1 MTYSSAEQLFLKDK
15 STIFNEV
22 SSKFIP
28 QLLQASY
35 QENKTIVD
43 TFEKLFSEGKA
54 YLKALG
60 LNVFWDE
67 EQTYPVIRQDFS
79 KISCS
84 NLNEIRQD
92 LLNLIK
98 AEFTRLGFDVDGI
111 SSSSP
116 TDFFSAVMVGVKTKV
131 VFIFENYDFMFIK
144 AKEASD
150 DLQREINVFYQTLSS
165 VVKANAEQ
173 YGRFTLLTVSGTL
186 KNYGAILGP
195 MYARDI
201 TSGFISNTEPVSQDY

>member
-22 SSKFIP
+22 SSKFLP

-98 AEFTRLGFDVDGI
+98 AEFTRLGFDVGGI

-173 YGRFTLLTVSGTL
+173 HGRFTLLTVLGTP
-186 KNYGAILGP
+186 KNYESILAP

-201 TSGFISNTEPVSQDY
+201 TSEFTSNTEQESQD

>member
-22 SSKFIP
+22 SSKFLP

-98 AEFTRLGFDVDGI
+98 AEFTRLGFDVGGI

-173 YGRFTLLTVSGTL
+173 HGRFTVLTVLGTP
-186 KNYGAILGP
+186 KNYESILAP

-201 TSGFISNTEPVSQDY
+201 TSEFTSNTEQESQD

>member
-22 SSKFIP
+22 SSKFLP

-98 AEFTRLGFDVDGI
+98 AEFTRLGFDVGGI

-131 VFIFENYDFMFIK
+131 VFIFENYDVMFIK
-144 AKEASD
+144 AKEAK
-150 DLQREINVFYQTLSS
+150 NV
-165 VVKANAEQ
+165 
-173 YGRFTLLTVSGTL
+173 
-186 KNYGAILGP
+186 
-195 MYARDI
+195 
-201 TSGFISNTEPVSQDY
+201 SNTAAYEENKTLDAYENEVNVWLHQQN

>member
-22 SSKFIP
+22 SSKFLP

-98 AEFTRLGFDVDGI
+98 AEFTRLDFDVGGI

-173 YGRFTLLTVSGTL
+173 HGRFTLLTVLGTP
-186 KNYGAILGP
+186 KNYESILAP

-201 TSGFISNTEPVSQDY
+201 TSEFTSNTEQESQD

>member
-1 MTYSSAEQLFLKDK
+1 M
-15 STIFNEV
+15 
-22 SSKFIP
+22 
-28 QLLQASY
+28 LQASY

-98 AEFTRLGFDVDGI
+98 AEFTRLGFDVGGI

-131 VFIFENYDFMFIK
+131 VFIFENYDSLCLLKQKKQVMIFNERLMSFIK
-144 AKEASD
+144 H
-150 DLQREINVFYQTLSS
+150 YQVL
-165 VVKANAEQ
+165 
-173 YGRFTLLTVSGTL
+173 
-186 KNYGAILGP
+186 
-195 MYARDI
+195 
-201 TSGFISNTEPVSQDY
+201 

>member
-1 MTYSSAEQLFLKDK
+1 M
-15 STIFNEV
+15 
-22 SSKFIP
+22 
-28 QLLQASY
+28 LQASY

-98 AEFTRLGFDVDGI
+98 AEFTRLGFDVGGI

-116 TDFFSAVMVGVKTKV
+116 TDFFDAVMVGVKTKV

-173 YGRFTLLTVSGTL
+173 HGRFTLLTVLGTP
-186 KNYGAILGP
+186 KNYESILAP

-201 TSGFISNTEPVSQDY
+201 TSEFTSNTEQESQD